1 MNYMESALAVEK
13 ERIRIAQELHD
24 SLGHNLVSIMTLLKI
39 TTIKEQKQ
47 SREVE
52 EALHLSQNLLESVRE
67 CVSDMKDSLDI
78 SIVGRIKKLI
88 ESSEIIKNRVELS
101 IIGSEEIIH
110 NFAGDTVYSIVRES
124 ITNSLNHGEA
134 DKINIIIKFNSQI

>member
-1 MNYMESALAVEK
+1 
-13 ERIRIAQELHD
+13 
-24 SLGHNLVSIMTLLKI
+24 MTLLKI

-78 SIVGRIKKLI
+78 SIVGRIK
-88 ESSEIIKNRVELS
+88 
-101 IIGSEEIIH
+101 
-110 NFAGDTVYSIVRES
+110 
-124 ITNSLNHGEA
+124 SLLKA
-134 DKINIIIKFNSQI
+134 AR